1 MSKPKMRTIVLSEEM
16 VNSLENIMRARGFEG
31 LEETIKFLLQV
42 YDQACYVYLRLNSI
56 LRESVEVK

>member
-1 MSKPKMRTIVLSEEM
+1 MSKPKMRTVVLSEEM

-42 YDQACYVYLRLNSI
+42 YDQTCYVYLKLDSI
-56 LRESVEVK
+56 LRECVEVK